1 MQSTINSNIEKKCY
15 TKKIAIFSTMHIE
28 KKKLFL
34 YFFEDCPNSMGR
46 IPFSIE
52 KLILKIVIVA

>member
-1 MQSTINSNIEKKCY
+1 MLHKKV
-15 TKKIAIFSTMHIE
+15 AIFSTMHIE
-28 KKKLFL
+28 KKKKLFL

-52 KLILKIVIVA
+52 KLILKIIIVA

>member
-1 MQSTINSNIEKKCY
+1 MLHKKV
-15 TKKIAIFSTMHIE
+15 AIFSTMHIE

-52 KLILKIVIVA
+52 KLILKIIIVA